1 MTNSQIKVYYDGLC
15 LLCSKEINHYKT
27 MSGSDRIHF
36 IDITSGAF
44 DAVRE
49 SLDPKAIHK
58 ELHTRDAE
66 GQIHIGVDAFIL
78 IWSKLHKLEK
88 VSLLARRKPFKNLLN
103 LFYAGFVQIRPWL
116 PRRECAESPYCEI
129 PKKTL

>member
-15 LLCSKEINHYKT
+15 PLCSKEINHYKT
-27 MSGSDRIHF
+27 MSGSDCIHF

-58 ELHTRDAE
+58 ELHARDAE

-78 IWSKLHKLEK
+78 IWSKLHTLEFI
-88 VSLLARRKPFKNLLN
+88 LCRLCANQTLAATP
-103 LFYAGFVQIRPWL
+103 
-116 PRRECAESPYCEI
+116 
-129 PKKTL
+129 